1 MWDALPLEL
10 YLRIVHFIEEPL
22 QIKECRLVCKSWD
35 HPDLKYM
42 QLVSN
47 IVLTTIEDTQFFYK
61 YMNKHPTKAR
71 FIRKI
76 VLVDVFHWNHTFLA
90 LMDLVITPHLQV
102 LQGQLPYNEE
112 LFYAKL
118 NTILASTPA
127 APWKLLVFPEN
138 KLFSWDY
145 FKALVSLKKSIE
157 IIHLDLYH
165 CTHNTRL
172 DIDKIITH
180 MIEFPRLTKLSL
192 TGQFTFQKLVDLL
205 QACHHL
211 VDLYLEPQLPEEQ
224 GMLQP
229 QVPAIISQ
237 FKVLNTLKTLRI
249 GKYAPIHVIQ
259 YLVFVYPDVELVA
272 VNAPWYY
279 SGSIE
284 ATLGLLKVIRKVLY
298 YEMNCII
305 DDRDNT
311 KVDSI
316 ISFIKRDR
324 SHAFVRQLDDIN
336 RPEITICS
344 RYIVY

>member
-1 MWDALPLEL
+1 
-10 YLRIVHFIEEPL
+10 
-22 QIKECRLVCKSWD
+22 
-35 HPDLKYM
+35 
-42 QLVSN
+42 
-47 IVLTTIEDTQFFYK
+47 
-61 YMNKHPTKAR
+61 MNKHPTKAR